1 MTTFARTHP
10 AKTRPAS
17 GVRPWMLGWLLAALL
32 LAPWLG
38 GIHAVLHQRTSEP
51 GGTTTALAA
60 SGLPATVDAAAATA
74 GVVGDRGLFRLFGGH
89 THDNDCRLFD
99 QLSHADGLHL
109 AAALPPVVLPPIA
122 VLAWHAGE
130 CLRRWATLFD
140 ARGPPFLA

>member
-1 MTTFARTHP
+1 MTTIDKAPHARTRLAP
-10 AKTRPAS
+10 WL
-17 GVRPWMLGWLLAALL
+17 RPWLFACLVAALL

-38 GIHAVLHQRTSEP
+38 GIHAVLHQKA
-51 GGTTTALAA
+51 GGQLVTGPAATLSATT
-60 SGLPATVDAAAATA
+60 PYAAADHTH
-74 GVVGDRGLFRLFGGH
+74 VTGLFRLFGGH

-109 AAALPPVVLPPIA
+109 TSVMPPVLLPPVA